1 MDIRDATLDDLEGI
15 LNVYES
21 TFDGPDKS
29 TLLASLYND
38 EYITTSLVAVE
49 YGEIIAH
56 IAFSEI
62 EIVCEDDDTQIKA
75 SALASLA
82 VAPTHQNIG
91 IGTELTRQGLEL
103 SVENGIEAIF
113 IASPHAFF
121 HRFGFDD
128 IHDDFIKTSFSG
140 QFFMVLMLK
149 QDIFDDFSGNILFP
163 DAFDI

>member
-1 MDIRDATLDDLEGI
+1 MDIRDATMDDLDGI
-15 LNVYES
+15 LDVYS
-21 TFDGPDKS
+21 ATFDGPENS
-29 TLLASLYND
+29 LLLASLYND
-38 EYITTSLVAVE
+38 ENIKTSLVAVE

-56 IAFSEI
+56 IAFSDLEI
-62 EIVCEDDDTQIKA
+62 ICEDHNKQIKG

-103 SVENGIEAIF
+103 CVENGDEAIF
-113 IASPHAFF
+113 IGTTHAFF
-121 HRFGFDD
+121 NRFGFED
-128 IHDDFIKTSFSG
+128 IHDDFIKTYVSG

-149 QDIFDDFSGNILFP
+149 HDVFDDFSGTIEFP